1 MRIALCQLVSSPRK
15 SENLDAGRRAIR
27 EARRRGADVA
37 LLPEVFMAYI
47 APHDPVVAA
56 EVAEPVDGPFVAGLA
71 AEARAQRLYVGCGI
85 WEAAPGERV
94 RAFNTAV
101 LLGPDGSL
109 VLRYRKTHLYDA
121 FGYRESDRIV
131 AADEPPAVARTPLG
145 TFGLLVCYE
154 LRFPELA
161 RVVALAGADVLLLPS
176 AWVAGVLKE
185 YHWTT
190 LLAARAIENTIFV
203 AGANQTGNISV
214 GRSRLVD
221 PMGMTLAE
229 AGEEPC
235 VIAGDVDLER
245 IARVREKLPALRHRR
260 EEMYAMR
267 EAGALR

>member
-15 SENLDAGRRAIR
+15 AENLEAARLAIQG
-27 EARRRGADVA
+27 ARSRGADVA

-47 APHDPVVAA
+47 GPRDPVTAA

-85 WEAAPGERV
+85 WEKAPGERA

-101 LLGPDGSL
+101 LLGPDGGL
-109 VLRYRKTHLYDA
+109 LLRYRKTHLYDA

-131 AADEPPAVARTPLG
+131 PGDEAPGVARTPLG
-145 TFGLLVCYE
+145 AFGLLVCYE

-161 RVVALAGADVLLLPS
+161 RMVALAGADVLSLPA
-176 AWVAGVLKE
+176 AWVAGALKE

-203 AGANQTGNISV
+203 AGADQAGNVFV

-221 PMGMTLAE
+221 PMGVTLAE
-229 AGEEPC
+229 GGEDPG
-235 VIAGDVDLER
+235 VIVGDVDLER
-245 IARVREKLPALRHRR
+245 VTRVREKLPTLRHRR
-260 EEMYAMR
+260 GDLYATR
-267 EAGALR
+267 EASAIR